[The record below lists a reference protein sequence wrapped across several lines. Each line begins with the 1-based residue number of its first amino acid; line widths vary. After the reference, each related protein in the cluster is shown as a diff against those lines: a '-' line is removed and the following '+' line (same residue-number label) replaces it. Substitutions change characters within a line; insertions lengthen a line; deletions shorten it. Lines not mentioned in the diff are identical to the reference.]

1 MTRETVLFIAGVVIG
16 VGIGIFQGSSWVRA
30 KWDKEKLT
38 QQSML
43 IKQQDRIKQLERE
56 HTIRESQII
65 VTFNEAKKEYENT
78 ISNITSDH
86 SDSLHEHEE
95 RANYYRQKYQQC
107 NSSDRIIRL
116 DKALTEGII
125 LVEELEAFVKF
136 GEFQIKLRD
145 DVILN
150 DRLFINAK

>member
-1 MTRETVLFIAGVVIG
+1 MRTMIYSAILVILG
-16 VGIGIFQGSSWVRA
+16 ACIGSGHVQS

-78 ISNITSDH
+78 ISNINSDH

-95 RANYYRQKYQQC
+95 RANYYRQEYQQC
-107 NSSDRIIRL
+107 SDKRIIERAVLL
-116 DKALTEGII
+116 DRYLQEGTT
-125 LVEELEAFVKF
+125 LVRELE
-136 GEFQIKLRD
+136 QIIIFKEQLIMSLD
-145 DVILN
+145 AVIDN
-150 DRLFINAK
+150 DRLLINAE